1 MSTRGSAGLPD
12 LALVL
17 VVLVL
22 ASFGVFRMGPSD
34 IPEHLMMGRLIWETK
49 APITTNLVSWTYPD
63 HPNDQQYPLYQ
74 IGLYLMMSRLGWW
87 SLSVFCCLTWT
98 AAGLAW
104 IRWAGTLRQCGDLSV
119 VWLFAVLGIQRHLV
133 ARPEVFTFGGMALLL
148 LAFEAW
154 RRGQGR
160 APLVAMIVIQWLMV
174 NTHQLFLLGWVLL
187 WGFVAHLAL
196 TRLLAGRGWL
206 DDADAALPI
215 APVAVTAALG
225 VGIGV
230 LSPNGPAVFRA
241 PLSLLTTMTELG
253 ATAGGGFQS
262 AELAPIWTDPIGLV
276 ATGVLTIAVG
286 TAAWRSRGRWRLYEL
301 GVLLVGAAMVA
312 AALRGI
318 PFYAAAAAA
327 VATRWSRRAPPLL
340 PVTSPV
346 RAVAA
351 GVVVVLAGSLL
362 LQNLRPRPH
371 AYLARQYGVGKSIG
385 EWGEHTTAF
394 LRQTPPPGEML
405 NIGWVAANYLNFDV
419 YPVRRVFVDGRWEAY
434 PKPFL
439 ARTMAMMEDADVLQ
453 ELIDEWRP
461 GFVLAEMRMPSQQQ
475 RLAELVAGG
484 RWRLVYVDSITAIAA
499 AVEPSTAAY
508 LEAHGLQ
515 PAQIQP
521 PDWLPDH
528 PVLHAQQQIRVAR
541 LLRYLGEEQ
550 AAASLLEAARALAD
564 DPFVA
569 HDLTTVSP

>member
-1 MSTRGSAGLPD
+1 MDTRSASLPD

-22 ASFGVFRMGPSD
+22 VSFGVFRMGPSD
-34 IPEHLMMGRLIWETK
+34 IPEHLMMGRLIWETGT
-49 APITTNLVSWTYPD
+49 PVTTNLLSWTYPD

-74 IGLYLMMSRLGWW
+74 IGIYLMMSRLGWW

-98 AAGLAW
+98 VAGLAW
-104 IRWAGTLRQCGDLSV
+104 MRWAGTFRQCGALSM
-119 VWLFAVLGIQRHLV
+119 VWLFAVIGIQRHLV

-154 RRGQGR
+154 RRHQGR
-160 APLVAMIVIQWLMV
+160 GPLIAMVATQWLMV

-187 WGFVAHLAL
+187 LGFVAHLGL

-206 DDADAALPI
+206 DDADAQLPI
-215 APVAVTAALG
+215 APMAITAALG
-225 VGIGV
+225 IGVGV
-230 LSPNGPAVFRA
+230 LSPNGLGVFRT

-253 ATAGGGFQS
+253 ATASGGFQS
-262 AELAPIWTDPIGLV
+262 AELAPIWTDPIGAV
-276 ATGVLTIAVG
+276 ATVFLTLAVAL
-286 TAAWRSRGRWRLYEL
+286 TAWRARGRWRLYEL
-301 GVLLVGAAMVA
+301 GVLLVCAAMVA
-312 AALRGI
+312 AALRGV
-318 PFYAAAAAA
+318 PFYAAGAAA
-327 VATRWSRRAPPLL
+327 VTTRWARRAPALL
-340 PVTSPV
+340 PAGSI
-346 RAVAA
+346 VAA
-351 GVVVVLAGSLL
+351 AQALVVVLLAGTLL

-371 AYLARQYGVGKSIG
+371 AYLVRQYGVGKSIG

-394 LRQTPPPGEML
+394 LRTDPPPGEML

-439 ARTMAMMEDADVLQ
+439 TRTMAMMEDGGVLQ
-453 ELIDEWRP
+453 SLIDEWEP

-475 RLAELVAGG
+475 RLAELVRSGD
-484 RWRLVYVDSITAIAA
+484 WRLVYVDSITAIVVADT
-499 AVEPSTAAY
+499 PQHAAY
-508 LEAHGLQ
+508 LQQHGIE
-515 PAQIQP
+515 PDQIQP
-521 PDWLPDH
+521 PDWLPEH

-541 LLRYLGEEQ
+541 LLRHLGQEQ
-550 AAASLLEAARALAD
+550 AAEALLTQARALAY

-569 HDLTTVSP
+569 ADLAVLEP